1 MSLITLKNVKKE
13 YGKNQVLFENLSLE
27 IEKGEFVGFVGKSGA
42 GKTTLLNIIGLI
54 TDISEGTITIDGHQ
68 NLSMNGKNAM
78 ILRRYTIGYLF
89 QNYGLIED
97 ESVLWNLKLALE
109 YKKIKRE
116 EKLKL
121 INKYLKQFELSD
133 MLNKK
138 VYQLSGGEQQ
148 RIAIIKLILQG
159 SQIILADEP
168 TSGLDKENELIV
180 MKLLKELN
188 EKVFSKYPMI
198 TVGETL
204 ETTVEDGKK
213 YSGFK
218 EHELNMIFTFEH
230 MNVDNGSNSKWSAE
244 RFKLSKLKSIMNRW
258 QMGLQGNAWNSLY
271 WNNHDQPRV
280 VSRFGNDQEYWEK
293 SAKMLGTCLHMM
305 QGTPYIYQ
313 GEEIGMTND
322 YLEKIEDYE
331 DIESLTSYYQRTEG
345 MGEDPEYMFKC
356 VQKKSRDNARTAMQ
370 WDDSEYAGFGDAGC
384 WFTINPNYKTINVKN
399 QINDAESIYSY
410 YKKLIQLR
418 KNYPIIVY
426 GDFHPLYEESEKNY
440 CYIRELGKEK
450 LLVLC
455 SFSEEEQLVELP
467 DEFLGRK
474 GITLI
479 SNYDKLIDLN
489 NCIEDEKTVL
499 LKAYEARVIYYN

>member
-1 MSLITLKNVKKE
+1 
-13 YGKNQVLFENLSLE
+13 
-27 IEKGEFVGFVGKSGA
+27 
-42 GKTTLLNIIGLI
+42 
-54 TDISEGTITIDGHQ
+54 
-68 NLSMNGKNAM
+68 
-78 ILRRYTIGYLF
+78 
-89 QNYGLIED
+89 
-97 ESVLWNLKLALE
+97 
-109 YKKIKRE
+109 
-116 EKLKL
+116 
-121 INKYLKQFELSD
+121 
-133 MLNKK
+133 
-138 VYQLSGGEQQ
+138 
-148 RIAIIKLILQG
+148 
-159 SQIILADEP
+159 
-168 TSGLDKENELIV
+168 
-180 MKLLKELN
+180 
-188 EKVFSKYPMI
+188 
-198 TVGETL
+198 
-204 ETTVEDGKK
+204 
-213 YSGFK
+213 
-218 EHELNMIFTFEH
+218 MIFTFEH

-467 DEFLGRK
+467 DEFSGRK